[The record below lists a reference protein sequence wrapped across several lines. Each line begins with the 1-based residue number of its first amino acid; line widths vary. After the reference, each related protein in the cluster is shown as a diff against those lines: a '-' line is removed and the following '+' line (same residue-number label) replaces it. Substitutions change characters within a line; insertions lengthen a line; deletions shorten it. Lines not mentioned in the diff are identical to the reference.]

1 MAKTSGHRRP
11 WRVGAL
17 KSCKSQRK
25 VPCQRRIWR
34 VGALAR
40 PKSQLQPM
48 TQSGCVE
55 LQDLIDN
62 LGDKEIDDIIQ
73 YVQQYFPVCIVGD
86 DGNDVEVDLGKLT
99 LREQHQLAKYVES
112 IVHLDR

>member
-25 VPCQRRIWR
+25 VPRHHRLWR
-34 VGALAR
+34 AGALAC

-73 YVQQYFPVCIVGD
+73 YVQQYLPVCVVGD
-86 DGNDVEVDLGKLT
+86 DGNDAEVDLSKLT
-99 LREQHQLAKYVES
+99 LREQHQLAKYLRVLC
-112 IVHLDR
+112 I